1 MTPTIIYQT
10 TQYRRRSRSILNGIN
25 TVPCDNYSNIITIN
39 VAPDTTGGNIERN
52 TDPALN
58 TWVDQNQ
65 IICVGDTPQLLRV
78 VNSIGGP
85 GSQYQW
91 QYSSDNLAWE
101 DISIANGYAVDATS
115 AQYQPSAIT
124 ATNLSSVS
132 SFTITSYANANGV
145 GDIYRVTLGADSF
158 SVTVG
163 EVFDAAAVGSGV
175 SPVDTVD
182 EVLALLEYK
191 INDSG
196 SGITAVDNAA
206 TDNIQIILAPG
217 SVLVPTYLISDG
229 GVDETGANSANAITY
244 NALGSTRYYR
254 RVMTESFGGAIL
266 PVCQTFSDT
275 HSVEVSSVIAGKVS
289 NTNLVICNNTAPTA
303 FNSIR
308 NAYATNIGAT
318 LVYQWYR
325 TTDAARTVWAVI
337 PGANLSTLNFGTAL
351 TQSTAFKRRV
361 TSTYSATICFSET
374 DPVTISVLDQ
384 INTGLF

>member
-1 MTPTIIYQT
+1 MT
-10 TQYRRRSRSILNGIN
+10 
-25 TVPCDNYSNIITIN
+25 
-39 VAPDTTGGNIERN
+39 
-52 TDPALN
+52 
-58 TWVDQNQ
+58 
-65 IICVGDTPQLLRV
+65 
-78 VNSIGGP
+78 
-85 GSQYQW
+85 
-91 QYSSDNLAWE
+91 
-101 DISIANGYAVDATS
+101 
-115 AQYQPSAIT
+115 
-124 ATNLSSVS
+124 LS
-132 SFTITSYANANGV
+132 
-145 GDIYRVTLGADSF
+145 ADSF

-229 GVDETGANSANAITY
+229 GADETGANSANAITY
-244 NALGSTRYYR
+244 DALGSIRYYR

-325 TTDAARTVWAVI
+325 TTDAARTVWASN
-337 PGANLSTLNFGTAL
+337 PG
-351 TQSTAFKRRV
+351 
-361 TSTYSATICFSET
+361 SES
-374 DPVTISVLDQ
+374 IYLKFWNR
-384 INTGLF
+384 INTIDCIQKKSYKYL